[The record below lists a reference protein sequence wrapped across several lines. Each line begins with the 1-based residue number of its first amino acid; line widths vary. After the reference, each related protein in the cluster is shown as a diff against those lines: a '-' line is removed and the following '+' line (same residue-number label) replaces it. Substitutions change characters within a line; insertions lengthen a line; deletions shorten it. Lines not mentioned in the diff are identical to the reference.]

1 MFKITRTKTI
11 RQFFSGLII
20 FLLTSTVVAAPMLT
34 PPEIEVEKFTREL
47 LELFEKN
54 KDEYR
59 QDRAGFVREVDRL
72 LSPVVAFDQI
82 ARYVMGKYTRRSPDQ
97 VDRFE
102 KTFKDSLLTF
112 YGNALLAL
120 DDTKLEIESVDKT
133 PEDQMRKYIAGE
145 ISRIAVKMKVRTS
158 SRSVDIFY
166 SMVHTSGR
174 WKLRN
179 ITVDGI
185 NIARQFQTQ
194 FADAVDKYGKVATVV
209 EHWPEIMRSKEI
221 DHYKGKKSS

>member
-1 MFKITRTKTI
+1 MTNCF
-11 RQFFSGLII
+11 RQFLSGLFI
-20 FLLTSTVVAAPMLT
+20 LLVASGIMAAPVIS
-34 PPEIEVEKFTREL
+34 PPEVEVERFTSEL

-54 KDEYR
+54 KDEYKK
-59 QDRAGFVREVDRL
+59 DRSGFVKEVDRL

-82 ARYVMGKYTRRSPDQ
+82 ARYVMGKYTRRNPDQ

-102 KTFKDSLLTF
+102 KVFKDSLLTF

-120 DDTKLEIESVDKT
+120 DDTSLEIESVDKT
-133 PEDQMRKYIAGE
+133 PADQMKKYIARD

-166 SMVHTSGR
+166 SMVHTDGR

-194 FADAVDKYGKVATVV
+194 FADATDKYGKVETVV
-209 EHWPEIMRSKEI
+209 EHWPEIMQSKEI
-221 DHYKGKKSS
+221 EHKGKK